1 MTNTNVTRG
10 YGLLEKFLAKKRA
23 RIANKFIPSSLRKG
37 KILDIGCGTIPFFL
51 IHTKFAHKFG
61 IDPFV
66 NNDIIT
72 KKINLKRFD
81 IEKNIK
87 LPFNDNY
94 FDVITMLAVFEHI
107 EPDKLTDIL
116 KEIRRVLKIGGRFIL
131 TTPCPWTDKIL
142 RIMTKLRL
150 VSKKEIE
157 EHKGAYPHSSLI
169 SYFVNAGFDKSKIKL
184 GYFEFYLNTWAYVDK

>member
-116 KEIRRVLKIGGRFIL
+116 KEIRRVLKIGGRLIL

-142 RIMTKLRL
+142 RIMAKLRL
-150 VSKKEIE
+150 VSKKEME
-157 EHKGAYPHSSLI
+157 EHKSTYSHSSLI